1 MRRVLA
7 SLTLLLPLIAAGQ
20 SVDASRTDPLLA
32 PGIMTPE
39 WVEAAAARQ
48 AASQQD
54 ALLPLWHASDGRM
67 LSLTAG
73 AGRDQAQPG
82 AGLMDFRAMGVS
94 ASASGGLRYDF
105 NPHVQAHVGVAQHSW
120 LGLTGSR
127 GCTWATSADNVS
139 CLDDRLLAPRVFD
152 SEIGATFHS
161 NGYSVGVGLSSSKP
175 AMAPSLLPRVLP
187 DTPVTASGLPLSALD
202 SSTSLQAN
210 GRVPLGGQ
218 TGIDL
223 GASVGRIRLLPGN
236 LLGISTLGQKSLSL
250 GVDSGSL
257 SGRIVGRVV
266 QPETGNESALGP
278 DKRWTSVD
286 LGVTWRLPWQGSL
299 SFGAQNVWSSGQAP
313 APKDGPEPDQSR
325 IPYVQ
330 YHQDL

>member
-7 SLTLLLPLIAAGQ
+7 SLTLLLPLLAAGQ
-20 SVDASRTDPLLA
+20 TVGVASTDPLLA

-39 WVEAAAARQ
+39 WVEAAVARQ
-48 AASQQD
+48 GVDRQD
-54 ALLPLWHASDGRM
+54 ALLPLWQATDGRM
-67 LSLTAG
+67 LSLTASG
-73 AGRDQAQPG
+73 TRDQTPG
-82 AGLMDFRAMGVS
+82 FAPMDFQAMAVTS
-94 ASASGGLRYDF
+94 NASSGLRFDF
-105 NPHVQAHVGVAQHSW
+105 GPHLRTHLGVAQHGW
-120 LGLTGSR
+120 LGLTGA
-127 GCTWATSADNVS
+127 GECPWATHSGNVS
-139 CLDDRLLAPRVFD
+139 CLDDRLVRPSVFD
-152 SEIGATFHS
+152 SEIGASFHA
-161 NGYSVGVGLSSSKP
+161 NGYSVGVGVSASKP

-202 SSTSLQAN
+202 NSTSLRAN
-210 GRVPLGGQ
+210 GRVPLGGH

-250 GVDSGSL
+250 GVDSGPL
-257 SGRIVGRVV
+257 SGHIVGRVV

-299 SFGAQNVWSSGQAP
+299 SFGAQNLWSSGQAP
-313 APKDGPEPDQSR
+313 TPKDGPEPDQSR